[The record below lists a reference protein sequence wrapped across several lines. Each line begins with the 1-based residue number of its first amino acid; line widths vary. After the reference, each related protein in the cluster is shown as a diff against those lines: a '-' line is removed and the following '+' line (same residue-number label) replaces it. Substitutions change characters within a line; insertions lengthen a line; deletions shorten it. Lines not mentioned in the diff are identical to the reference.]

1 MVVYDSFQVNF
12 TYNICYLLSHLTI
25 KISIHITI
33 SVPVCYLHDL
43 VRVQIL
49 CAVSGSV
56 SGTGFDQHS
65 MIYYVYMDSRQEYS
79 CNTKYHRNVKK
90 KKKKKKMYI
99 TMLIFMVI
107 GQVCLKKTHLLHYSR
122 ENIKWYKMFMGKHNS
137 LINSCV
143 SLMVF
148 NHTFN
153 TISVISWKSV
163 LSVEETGGSG
173 EKPPTCSNSLTNF
186 ITLCCTPRPDR
197 DSNSQHQWWY
207 ALIA

>member
-122 ENIKWYKMFMGKHNS
+122 ENIK
-137 LINSCV
+137 
-143 SLMVF
+143 
-148 NHTFN
+148 
-153 TISVISWKSV
+153 
-163 LSVEETGGSG
+163 
-173 EKPPTCSNSLTNF
+173 
-186 ITLCCTPRPDR
+186 
-197 DSNSQHQWWY
+197 
-207 ALIA
+207 